1 MKAPQLIGARTLPS
15 SSTTMS
21 LVPYHPDTSVEPLDF
36 AAPFLMGAVLV
47 LTALASSLPD
57 EKGVVEEDISEP
69 ELTEPVTIAPPPPKK
84 SRCPEEDPLDAEI
97 LSILQASRT
106 PLTVKQIT
114 GIMADS
120 QKRAINSRLYKMLSQ
135 KKVNQWKTKGA
146 PQWIA

>member
-1 MKAPQLIGARTLPS
+1 LKAPQLIGASTLPS

-21 LVPYHPDTSVEPLDF
+21 LVPYHPDTSMEPLDF

-57 EKGVVEEDISEP
+57 EKGVVEEDI
-69 ELTEPVTIAPPPPKK
+69 TEPVTIAPPPPKK
-84 SRCPEEDPLDAEI
+84 IKTRCPEEDPLDAEI
-97 LSILQASRT
+97 VSILQASRT

-120 QKRAINSRLYKMLSQ
+120 QKRTINSRLYKMLSQ